1 VSRPDAPGGDDR
13 ARGAADPATAASTE
27 TAGSSAATA
36 ALDTGGP
43 ATASSRRP
51 AALVIAR
58 SPSSAPV
65 KPELAPLLAAERRAA
80 LQALL
85 IRRAADWAAA
95 AAPGAAFVAVEG
107 PLDDIAALLPPGVS
121 AFAQERGEPAAVL
134 AAAIARIG
142 RGPLLIAGTDCPRLG
157 AGHATAAL
165 ADLAAGSDVVIGATL
180 EGGWY
185 LAGLREP
192 RSELLAVAPEAWQ
205 REGGIALVLR
215 RAAELGAE
223 VGMLRHERL
232 LVTPADAAA
241 MLADPLLPPDLRAA
255 LSP

>member
-1 VSRPDAPGGDDR
+1 
-13 ARGAADPATAASTE
+13 
-27 TAGSSAATA
+27 
-36 ALDTGGP
+36 
-43 ATASSRRP
+43 
-51 AALVIAR
+51 
-58 SPSSAPV
+58 V
-65 KPELAPLLAAERRAA
+65 KPELAPMLDADRRTA

-85 IRRAADWAAA
+85 VRRAAAWAAA
-95 AAPGAAFVAVEG
+95 AAPGSAFVAVEG
-107 PLDDIAALLPPGVS
+107 SLDDVAALLPPGVN
-121 AFAQERGEPAAVL
+121 AFAQEGGEPADVL

-157 AGHATAAL
+157 ADHAAAAL
-165 ADLAAGSDVVIGATL
+165 GDLAAGSDVVIGATL

-192 RSELLAVAPEAWQ
+192 RPDLLTVAPEAWQ

-215 RAAELGAE
+215 RAAALGAE

-241 MLADPLLPPDLRAA
+241 LLADPLLAPDLRAA

>member
-1 VSRPDAPGGDDR
+1 MS
-13 ARGAADPATAASTE
+13 
-27 TAGSSAATA
+27 
-36 ALDTGGP
+36 
-43 ATASSRRP
+43 RP
-51 AALVIAR
+51 AALVVAR
-58 SPSSAPV
+58 SPASPAV
-65 KPELAPLLAAERRAA
+65 KPELAPLLDADRRAA

-85 IRRAADWAAA
+85 IRRAAAWAAA
-95 AAPGAAFVAVEG
+95 AAPGAAFVAVDG
-107 PLDDIAALLPPGVS
+107 PLDDVAALLPPGVT

-134 AAAIARIG
+134 AAAIGRIG
-142 RGPLLIAGTDCPRLG
+142 RGPLLIAGADCPRLR
-157 AGHATAAL
+157 ADHADAAL
-165 ADLAAGSDVVIGATL
+165 GDLAAGADVVFGATL

-192 RSELLAVAPEAWQ
+192 RPELLTVAPEAWQ

-241 MLADPLLPPDLRAA
+241 LLADPLLPRDLRAA

>member
-1 VSRPDAPGGDDR
+1 MSRPAAPGG
-13 ARGAADPATAASTE
+13 AP
-27 TAGSSAATA
+27 
-36 ALDTGGP
+36 
-43 ATASSRRP
+43 TASSRG
-51 AALVIAR
+51 ATALVIAR
-58 SPSSAPV
+58 SPSAGPV
-65 KPELAPLLAAERRAA
+65 KPELAPLLDAKRRAA

-85 IRRAADWAAA
+85 IRRAAAWAAA
-95 AAPGAAFVAVEG
+95 AAPGTAFAAVEG
-107 PLDDIAALLPPGVS
+107 PLDDVAGLLPGGVT
-121 AFAQERGEPAAVL
+121 AFAQEGGEPAAVL

-157 AGHATAAL
+157 AGHAAAAL
-165 ADLAAGSDVVIGATL
+165 GDRAAGSDVVIGATL

-192 RSELLAVAPEAWQ
+192 RPELLTVAPDAWQ
-205 REGGIALVLR
+205 REGGIGLVLR

-241 MLADPLLPPDLRAA
+241 MLADPLLPADLRAA

>member
-1 VSRPDAPGGDDR
+1 
-13 ARGAADPATAASTE
+13 
-27 TAGSSAATA
+27 
-36 ALDTGGP
+36 
-43 ATASSRRP
+43 
-51 AALVIAR
+51 
-58 SPSSAPV
+58 V
-65 KPELAPLLAAERRAA
+65 KPELAPMLDADRRTA

-85 IRRAADWAAA
+85 VRRAVAWAAA
-95 AAPGAAFVAVEG
+95 AAPGSAFVAVDG
-107 PLDDIAALLPPGVS
+107 SLDDVAALLPPGVN
-121 AFAQERGEPAAVL
+121 AFAQEGGEPADVL

-157 AGHATAAL
+157 ADHAAAAL
-165 ADLAAGSDVVIGATL
+165 GDLAAGSDVVIGATF

-192 RSELLAVAPEAWQ
+192 RPDLLTVAPEAWQ

-215 RAAELGAE
+215 RAAALGAE

-241 MLADPLLPPDLRAA
+241 LLADPLLAPDLRAA

>member
-1 VSRPDAPGGDDR
+1 
-13 ARGAADPATAASTE
+13 
-27 TAGSSAATA
+27 
-36 ALDTGGP
+36 
-43 ATASSRRP
+43 
-51 AALVIAR
+51 
-58 SPSSAPV
+58 V
-65 KPELAPLLAAERRAA
+65 KPELAPMLDADRRTA

-85 IRRAADWAAA
+85 VRRAAAWAAA
-95 AAPGAAFVAVEG
+95 AAPGSAFVAVEG
-107 PLDDIAALLPPGVS
+107 SLDDVAALLPPGVN
-121 AFAQERGEPAAVL
+121 AFAQEGGEPADVL

-157 AGHATAAL
+157 ADHAAAAL
-165 ADLAAGSDVVIGATL
+165 GDLAAGSDVVIGATF

-192 RSELLAVAPEAWQ
+192 RPDLLTVAPEAWQ

-215 RAAELGAE
+215 RAAALGAE

-241 MLADPLLPPDLRAA
+241 LLADPLLAPDLRAA